1 MYLGIIIFLLNSF
14 LGFLTI
20 YKRKTLESVVFGI
33 FASSFGLWA
42 LSIYVTL
49 ATSSLLW
56 GRTAFFAAILGIG
69 SLFLFSFIFPGN
81 KKISLLKL
89 LIILAPPVFFCAAT
103 CTNLM
108 LKDVAIVANSI
119 IGTYG
124 PVMMMYQLFAP
135 IYIFGSIYII
145 YKKYRKATYQD
156 RNKIGYVFLGVT
168 LFVGPAVLTNAVL
181 PLWFGINSLNG
192 TGPIFSIFMVVS
204 ITYAIIRHRFLDIKI
219 VIQRGLVYSF
229 LITCVTTTYEALVFT
244 FEHLLKGS
252 SQSTF
257 IGALATTLIGIFGVP
272 ILKDY
277 FQKITDPIFFKG
289 TYDYAT
295 VLSKLTDELNKNI
308 SLDSIIEKT
317 TAILMSSLRIENV
330 TFKLH
335 EIAKDEDL
343 QGSIAIPIISNDKKI
358 GKLLVGKKLSGDNY
372 SPMDMN
378 LLETFTKQAGIALEK
393 AFLYKQVED
402 YARTLE
408 EKVKERT
415 QEVVA
420 IQKEQET
427 MMLEI
432 SHGLQTPL
440 TIMKGELFLMR
451 KQGHDT
457 KRVDTIDASID
468 RISSFIYRFL
478 SLTKLESA
486 AVIPMSRLN
495 LSSLLTQIILFFEQE
510 AHEKG
515 ITLSGTIPPDIFV
528 TGIKE
533 ELEELFSNL
542 ISNSI
547 KYMRKD
553 GPQGISITLSTD
565 TKNTIVT
572 LRDDGIGMKEENL
585 PNLFKKFYRIK
596 EAETKG
602 IQGTGLGLV
611 ICKKIIDKH
620 DGTLDVTSVFGEG
633 STFTIT
639 LPLLQK

>member
-20 YKRKTLESVVFGI
+20 YKRRTLESIVFGI

-56 GRTAFFAAILGIG
+56 GRTAFFGAILGIG

-81 KKISLLKL
+81 KKISPRKL

-108 LKDVAIVANSI
+108 LQDVAIVANSI

-124 PVMMMYQLFAP
+124 PVMTMYQLFAP

-204 ITYAIIRHRFLDIKI
+204 ITYAIIRHQFLDIKI

-229 LITCVTTTYEALVFT
+229 LITCVTITYEALVFT
-244 FEHLLKGS
+244 FEHILKGS

-289 TYDYAT
+289 SYDYAT

-317 TAILMSSLRIENV
+317 TAILMSSLRIENI

-335 EIAKDEDL
+335 EIPSEEDL
-343 QGSIAIPIISNDKKI
+343 QGTIAIPIISNNKKI
-358 GKLLVGKKLSGDNY
+358 GKLIVGKKLSGDSY
-372 SPMDMN
+372 SPKDIN

-408 EKVKERT
+408 EKVEERT

-486 AVIPMSRLN
+486 AIIPLSRLN
-495 LSSLLTQIILFFEQE
+495 LSSLLTHVILFLNKKLMKKELHCQEQFRQ
-510 AHEKG
+510 
-515 ITLSGTIPPDIFV
+515 IFLSQV
-528 TGIKE
+528 
-533 ELEELFSNL
+533 
-542 ISNSI
+542 
-547 KYMRKD
+547 
-553 GPQGISITLSTD
+553 
-565 TKNTIVT
+565 
-572 LRDDGIGMKEENL
+572 
-585 PNLFKKFYRIK
+585 
-596 EAETKG
+596 
-602 IQGTGLGLV
+602 
-611 ICKKIIDKH
+611 
-620 DGTLDVTSVFGEG
+620 
-633 STFTIT
+633 
-639 LPLLQK
+639 

>member
-1 MYLGIIIFLLNSF
+1 
-14 LGFLTI
+14 
-20 YKRKTLESVVFGI
+20 
-33 FASSFGLWA
+33 
-42 LSIYVTL
+42 
-49 ATSSLLW
+49 
-56 GRTAFFAAILGIG
+56 
-69 SLFLFSFIFPGN
+69 
-81 KKISLLKL
+81 
-89 LIILAPPVFFCAAT
+89 
-103 CTNLM
+103 
-108 LKDVAIVANSI
+108 
-119 IGTYG
+119 
-124 PVMMMYQLFAP
+124 
-135 IYIFGSIYII
+135 
-145 YKKYRKATYQD
+145 
-156 RNKIGYVFLGVT
+156 
-168 LFVGPAVLTNAVL
+168 
-181 PLWFGINSLNG
+181 
-192 TGPIFSIFMVVS
+192 
-204 ITYAIIRHRFLDIKI
+204 
-219 VIQRGLVYSF
+219 
-229 LITCVTTTYEALVFT
+229 
-244 FEHLLKGS
+244 
-252 SQSTF
+252 
-257 IGALATTLIGIFGVP
+257 
-272 ILKDY
+272 
-277 FQKITDPIFFKG
+277 
-289 TYDYAT
+289 
-295 VLSKLTDELNKNI
+295 
-308 SLDSIIEKT
+308 
-317 TAILMSSLRIENV
+317 MSSLRIENV

-515 ITLSGTIPPDIFV
+515 ITLSDTIPPDIFV

-553 GPQGISITLSTD
+553 GPRSISITLSTD
-565 TKNTIVT
+565 KEKAIIT
-572 LRDDGIGMKEENL
+572 LHDDGIGMKEENL